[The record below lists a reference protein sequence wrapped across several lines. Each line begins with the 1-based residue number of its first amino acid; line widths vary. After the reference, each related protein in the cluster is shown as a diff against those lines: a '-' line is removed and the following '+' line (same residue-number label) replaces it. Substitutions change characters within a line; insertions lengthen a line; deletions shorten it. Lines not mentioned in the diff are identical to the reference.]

1 MTILTYQFFLRVA
14 GNLVYFEGRPGLL
27 PRYSPGMGGAYTPT
41 QTRVLGLRQ
50 AFPPF
55 VGEDCTTSQKKTST
69 WEVRG
74 CEAFH

>member
-1 MTILTYQFFLRVA
+1 MTILTYEFFLRVA

-27 PRYSPGMGGAYTPT
+27 PRYSPGMGARILPRRRPWASSSISSFRLG
-41 QTRVLGLRQ
+41 GLRDE
-50 AFPPF
+50 P
-55 VGEDCTTSQKKTST
+55 KKTST